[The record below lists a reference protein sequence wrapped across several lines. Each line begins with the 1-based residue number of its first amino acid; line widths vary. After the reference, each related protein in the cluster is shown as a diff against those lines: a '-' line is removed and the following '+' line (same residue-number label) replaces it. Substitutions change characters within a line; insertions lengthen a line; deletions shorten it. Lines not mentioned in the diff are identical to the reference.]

1 MPEPPTA
8 FAEFAMKELGCDKR
22 TKFQEMEHY
31 YFLLLEEPYYSFF
44 PYTYQVVVLREKYGI
59 EISRQTLS
67 NWEKRLI
74 NKDLLTKG
82 KMDAVYFICRGGEAP
97 IEISE
102 QTYNGAWADCYNS
115 NKEGVP
121 MDEAVRQMIGK
132 YGGMPK
138 RMFGIEENVFN
149 KMKLDE
155 LRSILRNSGISL

>member
-1 MPEPPTA
+1 
-8 FAEFAMKELGCDKR
+8 
-22 TKFQEMEHY
+22 MEHY

-44 PYTYQVVVLREKYGI
+44 PYTYQAVVLREKYGI

-74 NKDLLTKG
+74 NKDLVTKG

-121 MDEAVRQMIGK
+121 MDEAVRQMICK
-132 YGGMPK
+132 YGGLPK

-149 KMKLDE
+149 KAKLDE